1 MATMKH
7 SRHRRFANGIRFLLC
22 LLVALSFTAPLIP
35 IVSASSGSS
44 TMPCCAGKA
53 GHCDSGI
60 APKQVLPPISE
71 PMCGLKG
78 ATMEDD
84 GITIVAQPSQT
95 ESPHSH
101 SQNASSL
108 AGSDSSRTAAESA
121 SLSQPCHMDC
131 GACLTSSTRTQKRER
146 ASVQTTALRLSSPAT
161 SDRFKYLS
169 VLFSSDLDW
178 KQTSPRGPPS
188 DLL

>member
-1 MATMKH
+1 MKH
-7 SRHRRFANGIRFLLC
+7 SRHRRFDNGIRFLLC
-22 LLVALSFTAPLIP
+22 LLVALSFTAPLLP

-44 TMPCCAGKA
+44 SMPCCAGKA

-71 PMCGLKG
+71 PMCGLKE

-101 SQNASSL
+101 SQTAGTSS
-108 AGSDSSRTAAESA
+108 TQPAAESA

-131 GACLTSSTRTQKRER
+131 GACLTGSTRTQKRER
-146 ASVQTTALRLSSPAT
+146 ALVQTNALRLSLPAT
-161 SDRFKYLS
+161 SDRFQYLS
-169 VLFSSDLDW
+169 LLFS
-178 KQTSPRGPPS
+178 
-188 DLL
+188 

>member
-1 MATMKH
+1 MKH
-7 SRHRRFANGIRFLLC
+7 SRNKRFAGGIRFLLC
-22 LLVALSFTAPLIP
+22 LLVALSFTAPLLP
-35 IVSASSGSS
+35 IVSASTGSN
-44 TMPCCAGKA
+44 TMPCCADKA

-60 APKQVLPPISE
+60 APKQVPPPTSE
-71 PMCGLKG
+71 PMCGLKE

-84 GITIVAQPSQT
+84 GITIVAQPSHT

-101 SQNASSL
+101 SRTASHD
-108 AGSDSSRTAAESA
+108 GTDSSRTAAESA
-121 SLSQPCHMDC
+121 SLSQPCQMDC
-131 GACLTSSTRTQKRER
+131 GACLASSIRIQKRER
-146 ASVQTTALRLSSPAT
+146 ALAQAIALRLASPAT

-169 VLFSSDLDW
+169 LLFSSNDDW

>member
-1 MATMKH
+1 MKH
-7 SRHRRFANGIRFLLC
+7 SRNKRFAISIRFLLC
-22 LLVALSFTAPLIP
+22 FLVALSFTAPLLP

-44 TMPCCAGKA
+44 TMPCCADKA

-60 APKQVLPPISE
+60 APKQVLPPTSE
-71 PMCGLKG
+71 PMCGLKE

-84 GITIVAQPSQT
+84 GITIVAQPSQA

-101 SQNASSL
+101 NHTASSVET
-108 AGSDSSRTAAESA
+108 DSWRIAAESA
-121 SLSQPCHMDC
+121 SLSQPCRMDC
-131 GACLTSSTRTQKRER
+131 GACLASSIRTQKRDRTLAPEIAPR
-146 ASVQTTALRLSSPAT
+146 ISSPTT
-161 SDRFKYLS
+161 SGRFKYLS
-169 VLFSSDLDW
+169 LLFSSNDDW

>member
-1 MATMKH
+1 MKG
-7 SRHRRFANGIRFLLC
+7 SRNKRFASGIRFLLC
-22 LLVALSFTAPLIP
+22 LLVVLSFTAPLLP

-44 TMPCCAGKA
+44 TMPCCADKA

-60 APKQVLPPISE
+60 APKQVLPPTSE
-71 PMCGLKG
+71 PMCGLKE

-84 GITIVAQPSQT
+84 GITIVAQPSHT
-95 ESPHSH
+95 APPHSH
-101 SQNASSL
+101 SQAASPD
-108 AGSDSSRTAAESA
+108 GTDSWRIAAESA
-121 SLSQPCHMDC
+121 SLSQPCRMDC
-131 GACLTSSTRTQKRER
+131 GACLASSIRTQKRER
-146 ASVQTTALRLSSPAT
+146 VLAPAFALRISSPIT

-169 VLFSSDLDW
+169 LLFSSNDDW

>member
-1 MATMKH
+1 MATRKH
-7 SRHRRFANGIRFLLC
+7 SRYKPFANGIWYLLC
-22 LLVALSFTAPLIP
+22 FLVALSFVTPLLP
-35 IVSASSGSS
+35 IASASSDSN
-44 TMPCCAGKA
+44 TMPCCVGKA

-60 APKQVLPPISE
+60 APKQVLPPTSE

-101 SQNASSL
+101 SQTASSL

-121 SLSQPCHMDC
+121 SLSQPCQMDC
-131 GACLTSSTRTQKRER
+131 GACLASSNRTQKRER
-146 ASVQTTALRLSSPAT
+146 ALVQTIALRPSSPT
-161 SDRFKYLS
+161 SSDRFNYLS
-169 VLFSSDLDW
+169 LLFSSNDDW
-178 KQTSPRGPPS
+178 KQTSPRGPPA

>member
-1 MATMKH
+1 MKH
-7 SRHRRFANGIRFLLC
+7 SRHKRIANGIRYLLC
-22 LLVALSFTAPLIP
+22 LLVALSFTAPLLP

-60 APKQVLPPISE
+60 APKQVLPPTSE

-84 GITIVAQPSQT
+84 GITIVAQPSPA
-95 ESPHSH
+95 ESPQHSH
-101 SQNASSL
+101 SRTGETSS
-108 AGSDSSRTAAESA
+108 SQPAAESA
-121 SLSQPCHMDC
+121 SLSQSCQMDC
-131 GACLTSSTRTQKRER
+131 GACLGSSTRTQKRER
-146 ASVQTTALRLSSPAT
+146 VLVQTDALRLSSPVT

-169 VLFSSDLDW
+169 LLFSSNDDW
-178 KQTSPRGPPS
+178 EQPSPRGPPA

>member
-1 MATMKH
+1 MATRNYK
-7 SRHRRFANGIRFLLC
+7 RHKPFLNGILCLLC
-22 LLVALSFTAPLIP
+22 LFVAFSFIAPLLP
-35 IVSASSGSS
+35 IASASSN

-60 APKQVLPPISE
+60 APKQVLPPTSE
-71 PMCGLKG
+71 PMCGLKE

-101 SQNASSL
+101 S
-108 AGSDSSRTAAESA
+108 RTAETSATQPVAESA

-131 GACLTSSTRTQKRER
+131 GACL
-146 ASVQTTALRLSSPAT
+146 
-161 SDRFKYLS
+161 
-169 VLFSSDLDW
+169 
-178 KQTSPRGPPS
+178 
-188 DLL
+188 

>member
-1 MATMKH
+1 MKH
-7 SRHRRFANGIRFLLC
+7 SRNKRFAKGIRFLLC
-22 LLVALSFTAPLIP
+22 FLVALSFIAPLLS
-35 IVSASSGSS
+35 VASASSNS
-44 TMPCCAGKA
+44 TMPCCVGKA

-60 APKQVLPPISE
+60 APKQVLPPTSE
-71 PMCGLKG
+71 PMCGLKE

-101 SQNASSL
+101 SRTISL
-108 AGSDSSRTAAESA
+108 DGTDSSRTAAESA
-121 SLSQPCHMDC
+121 SLSQPCRMDC
-131 GACLTSSTRTQKRER
+131 GACLSSSTRTQKRER
-146 ASVQTTALRLSSPAT
+146 ALAQAIALRISSPTT
-161 SDRFKYLS
+161 SDRFQYLS
-169 VLFSSDLDW
+169 LLFSSNDDW